1 MVVGK
6 GTDLAKRALSYI
18 NCLGKLNKLV
28 KSMLEDRE
36 VVLEASHS

>member
-6 GTDLAKRALSYI
+6 GTDLAKRALSHI
-18 NCLGKLNKLV
+18 NCLGKLHKLV